1 MNMRILFTAL
11 VSAMMLFAT
20 MNASAQTFAYINS
33 AEILAVMPEV
43 AQMRSS
49 LEAYQTQ
56 LQKKRQQM
64 IQDYQQKEQTAM
76 QKEERGELSRVQR
89 ETMKQELEELQEEI
103 IQYDQE
109 MRQKI
114 SKKEQDLLG
123 PLLERVNEAI
133 EAVAKEEGYA
143 MIFDLTSGNILYA
156 DETSNVNDKVKAKLE
171 L

>member
-1 MNMRILFTAL
+1 MNMRHLSAAILGL
-11 VSAMMLFAT
+11 VLLLT
-20 MNASAQTFAYINS
+20 TTNVSAQTFAYINS
-33 AEILAVMPEV
+33 AEILAIMPEV

-49 LEAYQTQ
+49 LDAYQTQ
-56 LQKKRQQM
+56 LQKKRQLL
-64 IQDYQQKEQTAM
+64 IEDYQQKEQTAM

-89 ETMKQELEELQEEI
+89 ETMMQELQELQEEI

-114 SKKEQDLLG
+114 SDKEQELLG

-133 EAVAKEEGYA
+133 EAVAKEEGFA

-156 DETSNVNDKVKAKLE
+156 DEASNVNDKVKSKLG

>member
-1 MNMRILFTAL
+1 MRILL
-11 VSAMMLFAT
+11 SAAIGAT
-20 MNASAQTFAYINS
+20 LLLATLDSSAQTFAYINS

-89 ETMKQELEELQEEI
+89 ETMMKELQELQEEI
-103 IQYDQE
+103 IQNDQE

-114 SKKEQDLLG
+114 SKKEQELLG
-123 PLLERVNEAI
+123 PLLDRVNEAI

-143 MIFDLTSGNILYA
+143 MIFDLTGGNILYA